1 MTLSPGSLLAI
12 TAQVPYHE
20 KAGRTLPPLPQT
32 PPGVYLLLGGD
43 CPSSLPF
50 PRHPLGAGPELS
62 WPHDRVTGLGT
73 SGPPAHSCPLQ
84 LHVSFSCWESLICQD
99 RPCIAGR
106 GCVESTPILC
116 ALHTS
121 FLGSHSSPCPSLPQG
136 CLPLRTNPSL
146 ALPSCF
152 PPQPSFRPTCLWLYS
167 SLHLHKHCRVQSGCR
182 YYKAKTPKGGVHARF
197 NEARTFSLTLSPTC
211 PWAP

>member
-1 MTLSPGSLLAI
+1 MAV
-12 TAQVPYHE
+12 TAQVPYHQ
-20 KAGRTLPPLPQT
+20 KAGRTLPLSPNPLLVST
-32 PPGVYLLLGGD
+32 CCLVGTVPP
-43 CPSSLPF
+43 PF
-50 PRHPLGAGPELS
+50 PSHGTHWGLGLSSAGPT
-62 WPHDRVTGLGT
+62 TGSLVLGPQ
-73 SGPPAHSCPLQ
+73 GLQ
-84 LHVSFSCWESLICQD
+84 LTAALSSCTSLSCWESLICRD

-121 FLGSHSSPCPSLPQG
+121 FLGSHSSPCPSLPQV

-146 ALPSCF
+146 APPSCF
-152 PPQPSFRPTCLWLYS
+152 PPQPSFRPTSLWLYS
-167 SLHLHKHCRVQSGCR
+167 SLHLHKHCRLRSGCR
-182 YYKAKTPKGGVHARF
+182 YYKAQTPKGGVHARF